1 MLAERVK
8 EWTQEWKEEGM
19 QQGLQQGMQQGIQQG
34 AKKVLVRQL
43 NKKFGAITPE
53 LEDKLQQADEEQLM
67 EWLEQILTANSFGD
81 IFGH

>member
-8 EWTQEWKEEGM
+8 EWTQEWKEEGI
-19 QQGLQQGMQQGIQQG
+19 QQGMQQGMQQG

-43 NKKFGAITPE
+43 NKKFGALSPE
-53 LEDKLQQADEEQLM
+53 LENKLQQADEEQLM